1 MANNDI
7 RNIQLDVAYH
17 PGEDL
22 DEKLQEMGMTVE
34 EFARRSLVPAD
45 IVRSIIAGETSIT
58 ADMAIAFEEV
68 TGMPAVLWLNL
79 QRNYDNYIITKK
91 RASWA
96 ERLQQLSQRAAAA
109 IL

>member
-1 MANNDI
+1 MANNNLTLDI
-7 RNIQLDVAYH
+7 AFH

-22 DEKLQEMGMTVE
+22 EEKLQEMTMTVE
-34 EFARRSLVPAD
+34 EFAKRTLVPAD
-45 IVRSIIAGETSIT
+45 IIRSIIAGETSIT

-68 TGMPAVLWLNL
+68 TGMPADLWINL
-79 QRNYDNYIITKK
+79 QRNYDNYIITKQ

-96 ERLQQLSQRAAAA
+96 ERLQRLQQRAAAA